1 MSLHQFMIENI
12 KKINKKSV
20 KKFIKVLKKR
30 DKTMADWDA
39 IDEVVAVNIVFSL
52 AFLGFMFFLS
62 TGLLMF
68 GVVGSKGFEIILMC
82 SLIPML
88 LTFFGVI
95 IEAIVIYS
103 NPYD

>member
-30 DKTMADWDA
+30 NKTMADWDA
-39 IDEVVAVNIVFSL
+39 INGVVAIAMIFNL
-52 AFLGFMFFLS
+52 MFLGFMTFFS
-62 TGLLMF
+62 TFLLMF
-68 GVVGSKGFEIILMC
+68 GVVGLKGFEIILMC

-88 LTFFGVI
+88 LTFFSSI
-95 IEAIVIYS
+95 IDAIYS
-103 NPYD
+103 IPHD

>member
-20 KKFIKVLKKR
+20 KKFIKVLKNR
-30 DKTMADWDA
+30 NKTMADWDM
-39 IDEVVAVNIVFSL
+39 IDGVVAIAMIFNLVFCC
-52 AFLGFMFFLS
+52 FMFFFTTFLF
-62 TGLLMF
+62 MF
-68 GVVGSKGFEIILMC
+68 GVVGEKGFTIIIMC
-82 SLIPML
+82 SFIPML

-103 NPYD
+103 NQYD

>member
-30 DKTMADWDA
+30 NKTMADWDA
-39 IDEVVAVNIVFSL
+39 INRVVAIAMIFNL
-52 AFLGFMFFLS
+52 MFLGFMTFFS
-62 TGLLMF
+62 TFLLMF
-68 GVVGSKGFEIILMC
+68 GVVGLKGFEIILMC

-88 LTFFGVI
+88 LTFFSSI
-95 IEAIVIYS
+95 IDAIYS
-103 NPYD
+103 IPRD